1 MPKKLSTEEISLA
14 QALVI
19 KANRIVVT
27 SHKNPDGDAAGSA
40 FSMSLFLASIGKNVT
55 TILPDGLPEFLQWLP
70 GYERLVQFDTQTEE
84 AKAAIDEADLI
95 FVLDY
100 NALHRTGT
108 DMQVVLE
115 NATAQFI
122 LIDHHQMPGDFA
134 VVTYSDTSA
143 CSTAELVYHFIE
155 QCYGSEKIDQNMAQN
170 IYCGIMTDSGSFRFP
185 SVTPDTHRVVASL
198 IEKGLDHALVHR
210 QVYDTNMLDRL
221 KLIGYALS
229 QKLEIIDDSLTAYI
243 SLSSDE
249 LRRHNHRQGDTESL
263 VNQALS
269 IKGVKLAAFFRE
281 TNHEVKLS
289 FRSKGSFDVN
299 KFARDNWN
307 GGGHMNA
314 AGAATTLSLPE
325 AIQKFK
331 RLVQQ
336 YRLEIINS

>member
-1 MPKKLSTEEISLA
+1 MPKSLSPDQIKTSQDLIKNA
-14 QALVI
+14 QH
-19 KANRIVVT
+19 IVVT

-40 FSMSLFLASIGKNVT
+40 FSMSLFLRALGKNVT

-70 GYERLVQFDTQTEE
+70 GYDNMIQFDKKTEE
-84 AKAAIDEADLI
+84 SKAAISEAELI

-100 NALHRTGT
+100 NALHRTGAE
-108 DMQVVLE
+108 MQAALE

-143 CSTAELVYHFIE
+143 CSTAELVYHFIDN
-155 QCYGSEKIDQNMAQN
+155 CYGTDQLSTDIAQN

-198 IEKGLDHALVHR
+198 IEKGLDHTMVHR

-229 QKLEIIDDSLTAYI
+229 QKLEIIDDSFTAYI
-243 SLSSDE
+243 SLSTEE

-269 IKGVKLAAFFRE
+269 IRGVKLAAFFRE
-281 TNHEVKLS
+281 TNNEVKLS

-299 KFARDNWN
+299 KFARDHWN
-307 GGGHMNA
+307 GGGHINA

-336 YRLEIINS
+336 CRIEIINS